1 MGGQGGFVN
10 IADIRAEY
18 AKASLSE
25 TDVAS
30 DPFRQ
35 FDKWFSEAVSADL
48 TFPNAMTLA
57 TSDASGQPS
66 ARIVLLKGADARGFV
81 FYTNYDSRKGRE
93 LAVNHHASLLFHWAE
108 LERQVRIEGVV
119 DKVPATDSDDYF
131 ASRPPGSRLAAIAS
145 PQSEVVQ
152 DRESLEQAY
161 AAAAGRFGNNPPRPS
176 NWGGYRVVP
185 ERIEFWQGRISR
197 LHDRLRYRRAASG
210 WIIERLAP

>member
-1 MGGQGGFVN
+1 MN
-10 IADIRAEY
+10 IADIRKEY

-25 TDVAS
+25 ADVAS

-35 FDKWFSEAVSADL
+35 FDKWFSEAVTADL

-57 TSDASGQPS
+57 TADASGQPS

-81 FYTNYDSRKGRE
+81 FYTNYDSRKGRD
-93 LAVNHHASLLFHWAE
+93 LAINRHTSLLFHWAE
-108 LERQVRIEGVV
+108 LERQVRIEGAVE
-119 DKVPATDSDDYF
+119 KVSAADSDAYF

-145 PQSEVVQ
+145 PQSEVVR
-152 DRESLEQAY
+152 DREWLEQEY
-161 AAAAGRFGNNPPRPS
+161 AAAAGRFGDSPPRPS

-185 ERIEFWQGRISR
+185 ELIEFWQGRVSR
-197 LHDRLRYRRAASG
+197 LHDRLRYRRAAGG

>member
-1 MGGQGGFVN
+1 MN
-10 IADIRAEY
+10 IADIREEY

-25 TDVAS
+25 ADVAS

-35 FDKWFSEAVSADL
+35 FDKWFGEAVTADL

-57 TSDASGQPS
+57 TADASGQPS

-93 LAVNHHASLLFHWAE
+93 LAINRHASLLFHWAE
-108 LERQVRIEGVV
+108 LERQVRIEGAVE
-119 DKVPATDSDDYF
+119 KVSATDSDAYF

-145 PQSEVVQ
+145 PQSEVMR
-152 DRESLEQAY
+152 DREWLEQEY
-161 AAAAGRFGNNPPRPS
+161 AAAAGRFGDSPPRPS

-185 ERIEFWQGRISR
+185 ERIEFWQGRVSR
-197 LHDRLRYRRAASG
+197 LHDRLRYRRAAGG